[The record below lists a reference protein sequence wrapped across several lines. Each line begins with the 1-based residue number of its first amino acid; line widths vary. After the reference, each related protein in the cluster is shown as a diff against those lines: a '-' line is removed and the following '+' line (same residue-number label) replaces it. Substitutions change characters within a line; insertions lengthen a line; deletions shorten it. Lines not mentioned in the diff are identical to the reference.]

1 MKITIEIP
9 DEEIRKEVFELLTRR
24 LADQIFTDRW
34 NSDERAYRRMLKDG
48 VNAVLKERS
57 DEIVDRCIPHAA
69 DYIGKKGVKKLVD
82 MIGKEEE
89 ATHE

>member
-9 DEEIRKEVFELLTRR
+9 DEEIRQEVFRITTQNLADAIFDERWSYDKNIFRR
-24 LADQIFTDRW
+24 L
-34 NSDERAYRRMLKDG
+34 LKDG

-57 DEIVDRCIPHAA
+57 DEIIDRCIPQAS

-82 MIGKEEE
+82 MISE
-89 ATHE
+89 AAD

>member
-9 DEEIRKEVFELLTRR
+9 DEEIRKEVFGLLTRR

-34 NSDERAYRRMLKDG
+34 NHDERTYRRMLKDG
-48 VNAVLKERS
+48 VKAVLNERS
-57 DEIVDRCIPHAA
+57 DEIFDRCIPQAV

-82 MIGKEEE
+82 MIGKDGTE
-89 ATHE
+89 

>member
-9 DEEIRKEVFELLTRR
+9 DVEIKKEVFR
-24 LADQIFTDRW
+24 LVTQKIADSLFGGRW
-34 NSDERAYRRMLKDG
+34 DYDHNLYHRMLKEG

-57 DEIVDRCIPHAA
+57 DEIVDRCIPQAA

-82 MIGKEEE
+82 MIGKGDLK
-89 ATHE
+89 